1 METNR
6 EELIKQ
12 RKALD
17 QQLEE
22 IDKDTVKFSV
32 DAGIIDRLGRELVG
46 RQETAVA
53 ELVKNAYDADAT
65 EVVLTFKDTDSAGG
79 TLIIEDNGHGMDRNA
94 IKNGFMR
101 LSSTDKV
108 HNPVSPKFNRKRA
121 GRKGIG
127 RFATQRLGA
136 KLVIITQTLESITAL
151 RVVID
156 WNQYAIDTDIY
167 LIVNEISEVPKEKP
181 QGTTLIIEPM
191 REGWTHAEIQRVF
204 RYVSDLL
211 QPSYLSDR
219 IKNSS
224 VVFASKE
231 VKGESGFSV
240 VCKKQLDDSIET
252 ISDIDKSFFNKA
264 FAVFEGFVDANGFGA
279 CFVESKSLQLKLLD
293 NDIEISAANDT
304 GTIEPYKLIK
314 NIHFKAYYYIYIRE
328 EYYEGPG
335 ITVSNTELKR
345 VNDFAQHSSGIRL
358 YRNGFRVPPFGEV
371 GDDWLTLDKRRT
383 SSGESNIVPLGNKNL
398 FGFVELID
406 EEGRLI
412 EETSSREGLIRNEV
426 FNELVDFLLKSL
438 VACRQRVEQS
448 VTFKE
453 KKRKRQERLD
463 SKKTAD
469 EEEKLKKLKEY
480 LKKQQDKAERNDNE
494 TGDSDNVNS
503 DDDDFSAKDAEDVV
517 DSLIDRLTE
526 QINESSML
534 RVLASIGLSIGEFVH
549 EIRQFSP
556 IFQSEM
562 AVLSKFVDTDV
573 LKDSVNGLSKNF
585 EQFRTFAAY
594 FDETIRNNAKR
605 ELKPIDIRDVVP
617 DFLKIIQRTADK
629 NQVEILTQYEGYDL
643 FTCPMHPSE
652 WASILFNLYSNA
664 NKATIKARVKAK
676 ILIQAKEEHNKIIF
690 EFCDN
695 GTGIEDNIKESIFTA
710 FFTTST
716 PAGLNASQDE
726 ELIGSGLGLKI
737 VSDIIESYEGEILVS
752 NPPNGFKTCIRI
764 ELPKA
769 TDEQIK
775 EQINDDLF
783 SS

>member
-6 EELIKQ
+6 EELIRQ
-12 RKALD
+12 RDALD
-17 QQLEE
+17 RQLEE
-22 IDKDTVKFSV
+22 LDKDKVKFSV

-65 EVVLTFKDTDSAGG
+65 EVVLTFKNTDLAGG
-79 TLIIEDNGHGMDRNA
+79 TLTIEDNGHGMDRNA

-136 KLVIITQTLESITAL
+136 KLVITTQTKEAPTAL

-156 WNQYAIDTDIY
+156 WSRYEIDTDIN
-167 LIVNEISEVPKEKP
+167 LIANEISEIPKEKP
-181 QGTTLIIEPM
+181 HGTTLAIEPM
-191 REGWTHAEIQRVF
+191 RESWTYAEIQRVF

-219 IKNSS
+219 LKNND
-224 VVFASKE
+224 VVFGVQDEDS
-231 VKGESGFSV
+231 FSV
-240 VCKKQLDDSIET
+240 ICQKQVSNEIE
-252 ISDIDKSFFNKA
+252 IINDIDKSFFKKSLA
-264 FAVFEGFVDANGFGA
+264 IFQGYIDDDWDGY
-279 CFVESKSLQLKLLD
+279 CSVESKSLEIDPLKSLR
-293 NDIEISAANDT
+293 EISAGQDNK
-304 GTIEPYKLIK
+304 EVKKFKYIK
-314 NIHFKAYYYIYIRE
+314 NVYFKSYYYIYNRVD
-328 EYYEGPG
+328 YYLHDG
-335 ITVSNTELKR
+335 IGISSTELKK
-345 VNDFAQHSSGIRL
+345 VNDFSRTSSGIRL
-358 YRNGFRVPPFGEV
+358 YRNGFRVAPYGEV
-371 GDDWLTLDKRRT
+371 GDDWLGLDEKVNMASHSRR
-383 SSGESNIVPLGNKNL
+383 VPLSNRNL
-398 FGFVELID
+398 FGFVEIVD
-406 EEGRLI
+406 VEGSLF
-412 EETSSREGLIRNEV
+412 EETSSREGLLKNSAFE
-426 FNELVDFLLKSL
+426 ELVDFLAKSFES
-438 VACRQRVEQS
+438 CRNIVES
-448 VTFKE
+448 SIGFLE
-453 KKRKRQERLD
+453 KKAKREQERENFKRETDFETLENFFNVGEDSNEQNTNSQKDKAKKAFENIKVAFRQELD
-463 SKKTAD
+463 
-469 EEEKLKKLKEY
+469 EK
-480 LKKQQDKAERNDNE
+480 A
-494 TGDSDNVNS
+494 
-503 DDDDFSAKDAEDVV
+503 
-517 DSLIDRLTE
+517 
-526 QINESSML
+526 ML
-534 RVLASIGLSIGEFVH
+534 RVLAGIGLSIGEFVH
-549 EIRQFSP
+549 EIRQFNP

-562 AVLSKFVDTDV
+562 AVLSKYANTDV
-573 LKDSVNGLSKNF
+573 LKNSINGLGKNF

-605 ELKPIDIRDVVP
+605 ELIPIDIRDVVQ

-629 NQVEILTQYEGYDL
+629 NQVEILTPQYDGYDL

-676 ILIQAKEEHNKIIF
+676 ILIQAKEENNRIVF

-695 GTGIEDNIKESIFTA
+695 GTGIPDSDKERIFTA

-716 PAGLNASQDE
+716 PAGLNASQNE

-737 VSDIIESYEGEILVS
+737 VSDIIESYEGEIFVS
-752 NPPNGFKTCIRI
+752 NPPDGFKTCIRI

-775 EQINDDLF
+775 EQVNDDLF
-783 SS
+783 SA